1 MGKAS
6 IRLPLSV
13 LLFSLVAC
21 ANYSG
26 QDQNG
31 EFYTWVDERGQLRT
45 EQRKS
50 KPQNPSAPPT
60 EEKTEANKQNKPL
73 SQLANAPDE
82 VATAIKSIPK
92 YKAMPINIDID
103 TADFTPATEV
113 DNKLRGKKL
122 FSWNQDGQQMIQEL
136 DLVPDTDT
144 DTDTNTEKSK
154 VLSSINTSFEYT
166 RDLRIFREA
175 KEIFLSDIISTV
187 IRLEDRYILNEESN
201 SDYILVELDTPLKKL
216 SLKAFITSGKVS
228 LPAITFLNKSY
239 IGGEQIVDAFS
250 ELTPE
255 SWSSYGNISG
265 SVNVPADA
273 LYLLLQPSPL
283 SGVVETGDQNV
294 TVGNLGK
301 ILISP

>member
-1 MGKAS
+1 MGKVS
-6 IRLPLSV
+6 IRLTLSV

-92 YKAMPINIDID
+92 YKAMPINIHID

-136 DLVPDTDT
+136 DLVSDSDS
-144 DTDTNTEKSK
+144 EKSK
-154 VLSSINTSFEYT
+154 VLSSINPSFEYT